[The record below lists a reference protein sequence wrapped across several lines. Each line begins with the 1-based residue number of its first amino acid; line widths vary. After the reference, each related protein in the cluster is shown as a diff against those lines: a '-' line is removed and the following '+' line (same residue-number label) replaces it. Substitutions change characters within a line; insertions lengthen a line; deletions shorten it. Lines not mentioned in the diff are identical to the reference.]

1 MDFKESV
8 KLLTEH
14 IMSCKSDLHSEEATK
29 TSLVLPFF
37 QILGYDIFNTS
48 EVKPELSCGKW
59 FNKGKK
65 VDYGIY
71 HDGKLSMIIECKHLS
86 ETNLATHFAQLDYYF
101 HALDAKFAILTN
113 GITYQFY
120 TDIDKTNKMD
130 ELPFLE
136 IDLSNIEE
144 SQIAA
149 LKMFHKSSFEIDA
162 IWKYAK
168 QSKELDIITTEIK
181 DVIKREL
188 SAPSEDFARYFISK
202 VYKEEISQCLLEHS
216 IELVKQTIADATQMT
231 SISSSSTCEIIKPYK
246 ESIVTVP
253 NDSCMIT
260 ETEKWNSV
268 YSHVVSVYLGKMHI
282 TDAANRIHN
291 LYNDVAQGSFIM
303 YYYAYAKMLS
313 GELHTRSIS
322 SSLRRI
328 LLDGIYN
335 DYGEEGLRTAL
346 KAYLAH
352 IKYQEKNGI
361 NPVKA
366 KIIYEEYAQ
375 KII

>member
-8 KLLTEH
+8 KSLTEH
-14 IMSCKSDLHSEEATK
+14 IMSYRSDLHSEEATK

-144 SQIAA
+144 RQIAA

-168 QSKELDIITTEIK
+168 QSKELDIITTKIK

-202 VYKEEISQCLLEHS
+202 VYKE
-216 IELVKQTIADATQMT
+216 
-231 SISSSSTCEIIKPYK
+231 
-246 ESIVTVP
+246 
-253 NDSCMIT
+253 
-260 ETEKWNSV
+260 
-268 YSHVVSVYLGKMHI
+268 
-282 TDAANRIHN
+282 
-291 LYNDVAQGSFIM
+291 
-303 YYYAYAKMLS
+303 
-313 GELHTRSIS
+313 
-322 SSLRRI
+322 
-328 LLDGIYN
+328 
-335 DYGEEGLRTAL
+335 
-346 KAYLAH
+346 
-352 IKYQEKNGI
+352 
-361 NPVKA
+361 
-366 KIIYEEYAQ
+366 
-375 KII
+375 